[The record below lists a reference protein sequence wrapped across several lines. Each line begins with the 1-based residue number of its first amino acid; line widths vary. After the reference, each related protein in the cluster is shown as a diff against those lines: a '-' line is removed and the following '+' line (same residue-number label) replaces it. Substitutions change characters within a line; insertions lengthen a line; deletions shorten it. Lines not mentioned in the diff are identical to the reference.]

1 MTGNYLTMKASE
13 LFDSARLEALA
24 KGDETLLMQ
33 YDRCGLLIAP
43 GETAEEFAARLKKL
57 YGALKTLESEL
68 KNGAVCEVSPG
79 IRIANSMQIPSAVVQ
94 EALSVTEKLYD
105 VRTDWVPGFFANESF
120 GMLWGGCSLSDPE
133 SGLALF
139 IIRKNFRQRQNWLFY
154 NRREL
159 LAHEMTHAA
168 HQVFDQWLFEEYFAY
183 RTAESR
189 SRKFFGGCF
198 IHKYD
203 ALGFLL
209 PILLVPIAQFLNI
222 LDILP
227 LPMRVFWIL
236 SAVYPLF
243 LCIRTCW
250 INRLAAGARNTL
262 QKRGIKQADAVLFRM
277 SVEEIKLLAS
287 GKLPQGSDLR
297 WKLLN
302 KRLSTE
308 VDHADR

>member
-24 KGDETLLMQ
+24 KGDEALLMQ

-209 PILLVPIAQFLNI
+209 PILLLPLMQFLN
-222 LDILP
+222 LLGWVQ
-227 LPMRVFWIL
+227 LPMAIFWVL
-236 SAVYPLF
+236 AVLYPLF
-243 LCIRTCW
+243 LVIRCVG
-250 INRLAAGARNTL
+250 IARRAALARKFLQQQKIARPE
-262 QKRGIKQADAVLFRM
+262 AVLFRLTAA
-277 SVEEIKLLAS
+277 EIKSLA
-287 GKLPQGSDLR
+287 GGTMPEGDDLR
-297 WKLLN
+297 WKILAKYFDN
-302 KRLSTE
+302 KEL
-308 VDHADR
+308 